1 MEEASELLD
10 VSKSIFELLRRVDRG
25 RPMMGKIYCHVFCP
39 KKKKKRNCASFVM
52 VIYVKVA

>member
-39 KKKKKRNCASFVM
+39 KKKKKKGIVQAS
-52 VIYVKVA
+52 